1 MFTDAMTNLFTPD
14 INRAVAFY
22 RDLVGFTQTF
32 QYPAMGQPEHAEFRL
47 GHFMLALSRVEAAR
61 TVSLPEPRPGNLAEL
76 VIWCDDV
83 DAELSRLTAAGT
95 PVLVKPF
102 EHVAGQRRASV
113 EDPDGNWVT
122 LVGEN

>member
-1 MFTDAMTNLFTPD
+1 VFTDAMTNLFTPD

-76 VIWCDDV
+76 VIWCDGLPGDGSYDV
-83 DAELSRLTAAGT
+83 E
-95 PVLVKPF
+95 VLVEMPF
-102 EHVAGQRRASV
+102 SRSLRQRHRYQIDTRTRQLPGLEV
-113 EDPDGNWVT
+113 V
-122 LVGEN
+122 

>member
-47 GHFMLALSRVEAAR
+47 GHFMLVNPADQDDAR
-61 TVSLPEPRPGNLAEL
+61 SETVADPGGRANSHKRSWRRGRSTQGADFHL
-76 VIWCDDV
+76 
-83 DAELSRLTAAGT
+83 
-95 PVLVKPF
+95 
-102 EHVAGQRRASV
+102 RASR
-113 EDPDGNWVT
+113 GSG
-122 LVGEN
+122 VGPAAH